1 LKKLIGLKVKDVF
14 KFEIFDQIKLIAG
27 DGGLNRNVSGVKYY
41 SLKSSKSMT
50 EDNNYNNKLVLCD
63 CMQKENNPTSF
74 LEELKVIIIKTAP
87 AAVFIKTESKKVFA
101 DILSICDRKNIP
113 AAFVPLQI
121 DNAELFESFTEE
133 MIKRHNNFKDR
144 SLSTFRSLFQAI
156 STDGNLSK
164 LINKLSEFTSNPVFI
179 TDQYNNIIEKFGFDS
194 DKTLN
199 SALENIKNKDNL
211 EISPPKISFEKIIIS
226 GQERRR
232 FAAKISHFEEDNIYL
247 YVWDFESD
255 FDEIDKIIFEMA
267 AVLAELSF
275 FRQKSDKEIKYRYE
289 NEMLYELVKGKF
301 SSEKDFRENI
311 KVLNWNL
318 KTSNRVILFDLKKLI
333 SNMIR
338 NNKKLPNNFQRQ
350 LINNALN
357 EGKAGTISGDLGRY
371 VVVIYPEDENNKS
384 NKEKIREYVSIILDD
399 FTSQEKKLITAGVGD
414 VSSSLKNIHESYEQA
429 KQSISVAYKISD
441 DRRNIFFYS
450 ELGVYR
456 LLYNVE
462 ESDFNSFL
470 SNTIFSLIEYDREH
484 NTELV
489 KTLKVYFDE
498 NANLTN
504 LSKKMYI
511 HYNTALYRLQ
521 RIEKITGFN
530 INNAEDRLNLEIALK
545 MLQIKENFRSM

>member
-1 LKKLIGLKVKDVF
+1 
-14 KFEIFDQIKLIAG
+14 
-27 DGGLNRNVSGVKYY
+27 
-41 SLKSSKSMT
+41 
-50 EDNNYNNKLVLCD
+50 
-63 CMQKENNPTSF
+63 
-74 LEELKVIIIKTAP
+74 
-87 AAVFIKTESKKVFA
+87 
-101 DILSICDRKNIP
+101 
-113 AAFVPLQI
+113 
-121 DNAELFESFTEE
+121 
-133 MIKRHNNFKDR
+133 
-144 SLSTFRSLFQAI
+144 
-156 STDGNLSK
+156 
-164 LINKLSEFTSNPVFI
+164 
-179 TDQYNNIIEKFGFDS
+179 
-194 DKTLN
+194 
-199 SALENIKNKDNL
+199 
-211 EISPPKISFEKIIIS
+211 
-226 GQERRR
+226 
-232 FAAKISHFEEDNIYL
+232 
-247 YVWDFESD
+247 
-255 FDEIDKIIFEMA
+255 
-267 AVLAELSF
+267 
-275 FRQKSDKEIKYRYE
+275 
-289 NEMLYELVKGKF
+289 
-301 SSEKDFRENI
+301 
-311 KVLNWNL
+311 
-318 KTSNRVILFDLKKLI
+318 
-333 SNMIR
+333 
-338 NNKKLPNNFQRQ
+338 
-350 LINNALN
+350 
-357 EGKAGTISGDLGRY
+357 
-371 VVVIYPEDENNKS
+371 VVIYPEDEKNKS